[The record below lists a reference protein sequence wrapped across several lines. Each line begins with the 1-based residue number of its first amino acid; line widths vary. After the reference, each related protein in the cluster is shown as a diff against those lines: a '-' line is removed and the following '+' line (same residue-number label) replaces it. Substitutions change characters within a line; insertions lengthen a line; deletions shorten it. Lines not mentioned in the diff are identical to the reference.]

1 MPATVNLSASVSPAG
16 PTASLNPSSVTA
28 GGSSTLTVNVGA
40 SVAAGNY
47 TVTVTGVEGSAV
59 HSTSVNVT
67 VTSASSGIVNGGFET
82 SNFTGWTQG
91 GVTSSVVTG
100 GRSGAY
106 AARVGS
112 TSPTNGDSTIA
123 QTFTA
128 PAAGGQLSFWYKM
141 SCPDTV
147 TYDWAT
153 ATLRDNT
160 TGTTTTILPRVCST
174 NTTWVPVSANLTGG
188 HSYTLTLLSHDDNY
202 VGDATY
208 VMYDDVAIS
217 AAATPDFTISANPT
231 SLSIPQGSSR
241 TSTISTTQLNA
252 AGTVN
257 LTANVSPS
265 GPTASISP
273 TSVAAGGS
281 STLTVNV
288 GASVPA
294 GNYTV
299 TVTGT
304 EGSASHSTTVSV
316 TVTTVTG
323 GIVNGGF
330 ETGNLTG
337 WTSALAASVI
347 AGGHSGTYAARVGS
361 TSPTN
366 GDSLITQTFTA
377 PSGAT
382 RVSFWYKM
390 TCPDTVT
397 YDWATATLR
406 DNNTGITTTILPRVC
421 STNTVWVQSSA
432 NITAGHN
439 YTLTLI
445 SHDDNYV
452 GDATYTLYD
461 DVTTQ

>member
-1 MPATVNLSASVSPAG
+1 MT
-16 PTASLNPSSVTA
+16 
-28 GGSSTLTVNVGA
+28 
-40 SVAAGNY
+40 
-47 TVTVTGVEGSAV
+47 
-59 HSTSVNVT
+59 
-67 VTSASSGIVNGGFET
+67 
-82 SNFTGWTQG
+82 
-91 GVTSSVVTG
+91 
-100 GRSGAY
+100 
-106 AARVGS
+106 
-112 TSPTNGDSTIA
+112 
-123 QTFTA
+123 
-128 PAAGGQLSFWYKM
+128 
-141 SCPDTV
+141 CPDTI

-160 TGTTTTILPRVCST
+160 TGTTTTMLPKVCST
-174 NTTWVPVSANLTGG
+174 NSTWVQISANLTGS
-188 HSYTLTLLSHDDNY
+188 HSYTLSLLSHDDNY

-208 VMYDDVAIS
+208 TMFDDVAIG
-217 AAATPDFTISANPT
+217 AAPAPDFTISANPT
-231 SLSIPQGSSR
+231 SLSIPQGSSG
-241 TSTISTTQLNA
+241 TSTVSTTQLNS

-265 GPTASISP
+265 GPTASLSP
-273 TSVAAGGS
+273 TSVTAGGS

-288 GASVPA
+288 GSTVAA
-294 GNYTV
+294 GNYAV

-304 EGSASHSTTVSV
+304 EGSATHSATVNV
-316 TVTTVTG
+316 TVTTVSGG

-366 GDSLITQTFTA
+366 GDSSISQTFTA
-377 PSGAT
+377 PTGST

-390 TCPDTVT
+390 TCPDTIT

-406 DNNTGITTTILPRVC
+406 DNTTGTTTTILPKVC
-421 STNTVWVQSSA
+421 ATNSTWVQDSA
-432 NITAGHN
+432 NITAGHS

-452 GDATYTLYD
+452 GDATYTLFD
-461 DVTTQ
+461 DAITQ